1 MTEAKTLREM
11 AGASSEPPP
20 FEESAVVLIDCQREY
35 TDGKLPLTG
44 VDDAL
49 AECARVL
56 DAARAAGA
64 PIVHVIH
71 NGQPGGLFDPTGPSG
86 EEVQEVAAA
95 PGETIVYKG
104 LPNAFAGTELD
115 EVLKGFGRKN
125 MISIGF
131 MTHMCV
137 SSTVRAGLDLG
148 YGLAVVANACATRDL
163 PDGRGGVVTAE
174 TLHRAELAALS
185 DRFANVVGDVSAWNT

>member
-11 AGASSEPPP
+11 AGASPGPPP
-20 FEESAVVLIDCQREY
+20 LEESSLVLIDCQREY

-44 VDDAL
+44 VNQAL
-49 AECARVL
+49 AEGARVL
-56 DAARAAGA
+56 NAARAAGT

-71 NGQPGGLFDPTGPSG
+71 RGQPGGLFDPTGPGG
-86 EEVQEVAAA
+86 EEVSEIAAA
-95 PGETIVYKG
+95 PDEKIVYKG

-125 MISIGF
+125 MIAIGF

-163 PDGRGGVVTAE
+163 PDGHGGIVSAS
-174 TLHRAELAALS
+174 TLHKAELAALS
-185 DRFANVVGDVSAWNT
+185 DRFASVVDDVSAWNA

>member
-11 AGASSEPPP
+11 AGASPEPSP
-20 FEESAVVLIDCQREY
+20 FEESSLVLIDCQREY
-35 TDGKLPLTG
+35 TVGSLPLTG
-44 VDDAL
+44 VNEAL

-56 DAARAAGA
+56 NAARAAGS

-71 NGQPGGLFDPTGPSG
+71 RGKPGGLFDPTGPGG
-86 EEVQEVAAA
+86 EEVSEVAAA
-95 PGETIVYKG
+95 PDETIVYKG
-104 LPNAFAGTELD
+104 LPNSFAGTELD

-125 MISIGF
+125 MIAIGF

-137 SSTVRAGLDLG
+137 SSTIRAGLDLG

-163 PDGRGGVVTAE
+163 PDGRGGVVTAD
-174 TLHRAELAALS
+174 TLHQAELAALS
-185 DRFANVVGDVSAWNT
+185 DRFANVVSDVSAWTS

>member
-1 MTEAKTLREM
+1 M
-11 AGASSEPPP
+11 ASEPPP
-20 FEESAVVLIDCQREY
+20 FEESALVLIDCQREY

-44 VDDAL
+44 VNDAL

-56 DAARAAGA
+56 DAARAAGD

-71 NGQPGGLFDPTGPSG
+71 KGQPGGLFDPTGPGG

-95 PGETIVYKG
+95 SGETIVYKG
-104 LPNAFAGTELD
+104 LPNLFAGTELD
-115 EVLKGFGRKN
+115 EVLKGLGRKN

-131 MTHMCV
+131 MPHMCV

-163 PDGRGGVVTAE
+163 PDGRGGVVSAG
-174 TLHRAELAALS
+174 TLHQAELAALS
-185 DRFANVVGDVSAWNT
+185 DRFANIVNDVSAWNT

>member
-20 FEESAVVLIDCQREY
+20 FEESSLVLIDCQREY
-35 TDGKLPLTG
+35 TDGSLPLTG
-44 VDDAL
+44 VNEAL
-49 AECARVL
+49 VECARVL
-56 DAARAAGA
+56 NAARAAGT

-71 NGQPGGLFDPTGPSG
+71 RGQPGGLFDPTGPGG

-104 LPNAFAGTELD
+104 LPNAFAGTDLD
-115 EVLKGFGRKN
+115 DVLKGFGRKN

-137 SSTVRAGLDLG
+137 SSTVRAGLDQG

-163 PDGRGGVVTAE
+163 PDGHGGVVTAS
-174 TLHRAELAALS
+174 TLHQAELAALS
-185 DRFANVVGDVSAWNT
+185 DRFANIISDVTAWNA